1 MNSVQGFRFSARWV
15 CWVWLAV
22 LIGQGWATQVKL
34 PTVALQGVPVPI
46 KVESVPANRLFSL
59 KVVSAEGQ
67 VVWQGTFS
75 IPETGILET
84 EVRLPNTGA
93 FLWQWQVDNESGSRA
108 VRVVPAWWSL
118 LPALL
123 AIILALLLRE
133 VVLAL
138 FGGIW
143 LGAWMVYGSDPFS
156 AFLRVADTYLLN
168 AYTDRDH
175 MHIVLFSLLLG
186 GMIGLITRAGGL
198 KAIVRTATRWVRS
211 DRGVQ
216 GMTYLLGLAI
226 FFDDYAN
233 TLFVGSTMRP
243 LADKF
248 RVSREKLAYLIDS
261 TSAPVANLALIST
274 WIGFEVSVI
283 AESFRASKV
292 SLEPYWAFLVS
303 IPYRFYPI
311 FALVFILWLIWL
323 RRDFGAMYRAEVRA
337 RTTGKVLAEGASPLA
352 DYESQELLP
361 DAHQRGNL
369 WVALVPLGMAIGGT
383 LWGLVYTGLTSLGT
397 GEPASVRNLLANAN
411 SYQSLLW
418 GSLMGCGTAFA
429 LVWLTGA
436 LRLREAFQA
445 WLGGL
450 RAMFLAVVIL
460 GLAWSIGSVCSD
472 LYTARYLVQVLE
484 GNLSL
489 MWLPALTT
497 LVAAG
502 ISFAVGS
509 SWATMS
515 ILMPLVIP
523 LSVGL
528 TRSMGAEEANFYL
541 IASLS
546 SVMAGSIFG
555 DHCSPISDTTVLSS
569 IFSGSDHI
577 DHVRTQM
584 PYALTV
590 MGVAWLVGDVAT
602 GFGLPVWMALGLGVV
617 ILGLI
622 VRWFGQPVPAIQ
634 EAFTGESPIRT
645 EP

>member
-1 MNSVQGFRFSARWV
+1 M
-15 CWVWLAV
+15 
-22 LIGQGWATQVKL
+22 LIGQGWATQVNL
-34 PTVALQGVPVPI
+34 PTIALQGVSVPI
-46 KVESVPANRLFSL
+46 KVESAPANRLFLL
-59 KVVSAEGQ
+59 KAVSAEGQ
-67 VVWQGTFS
+67 VVWQRAS
-75 IPETGILET
+75 SVPETGIIET
-84 EVRLPNTGA
+84 EVRLPDTGA
-93 FLWQWQVDNESGSRA
+93 FLWQWQVDGESGSGK

-123 AIILALLLRE
+123 AIVLALLLRE

-156 AFLRVADTYLLN
+156 VFLRVVDTYLLN

-283 AESFRASKV
+283 AESFQASRV

-323 RRDFGAMYRAEVRA
+323 RRDFGAMYHAEVRA
-337 RTTGKVLAEGASPLA
+337 RITGKVLAEGASPLA

-383 LWGLVYTGLTSLGT
+383 LWGLVYTGLTGLGA
-397 GEPASVRNLLANAN
+397 GEPVSVRNLLANAN

-418 GSLMGCGTAFA
+418 GSLMGCGSAFVMVLLTRA
-429 LVWLTGA
+429 LN
-436 LRLREAFQA
+436 LRRAFEA

-472 LYTARYLVQVLE
+472 LYTARYLVQALE
-484 GNLSL
+484 GNLSP

-602 GFGLPVWMALGLGVV
+602 GFGLPVWMALALGAV

-622 VRWFGQPVPAIQ
+622 VRRFGQPVPAIK